1 MGAVPGMRRFVRLA
15 LAAVFAV
22 PLGACLYV
30 PPVWDITD
38 PNNQVDSIKIGE
50 TTRSEVLSLV
60 GTGPSLCAGASQET
74 SRWYRYSGTHSAGRL
89 AYAGGDR
96 ESLAET
102 PWYLNIYF
110 NDRGIV
116 EAIDTNPPTTT
127 ELKVSGV
134 TFEPTDRAGAP
145 TAPPPE
151 LFQDRLCA
159 PS

>member
-1 MGAVPGMRRFVRLA
+1 MIGVRLVRVLSSA
-15 LAAVFAV
+15 LFAV
-22 PLGACLYV
+22 PLAACLYV

-38 PNNQVDSIKIGE
+38 PNNQVDSIRIGA

-60 GTGPSLCAGASQET
+60 GNTPALCAGASQQT
-74 SRWYRYSGTHSAGRL
+74 SRWYRYSGTQSAGRL

-96 ESLAET
+96 KTLAEA

-110 NDRGIV
+110 DDRGVV
-116 EAIDTNPPTTT
+116 EAIDTNPPPST

-134 TFEPTDRAGAP
+134 TFEPTDRISAP
-145 TAPPPE
+145 TAPPSE
-151 LFQDRLCA
+151 LFQDRSCT